1 MSLLSWV
8 SVGYLPWPSG
18 AAKNEEE
25 AAQNCVWEQKSALF
39 PPKNGPAVSLSL
51 PWPNCTMF
59 SQITFETYISP
70 FFSRTGTVWGARF
83 LFHSQSQSL
92 QLNTK
97 LDLLGFQRMLTNW
110 LLRSWK
116 QKLCLEKE
124 YQSSHLG
131 ESHKTCQDYLRVTF
145 HHKSKEKYDMTF
157 HFKEIIPIFRTI
169 IFVCIVLHCLH
180 CVALFALCCIVCIAT
195 LL

>member
-25 AAQNCVWEQKSALF
+25 AAQNCVREQKSALF
-39 PPKNGPAVSLSL
+39 LPKNGPAVSLSL

-59 SQITFETYISP
+59 SRITFETYISP
-70 FFSRTGTVWGARF
+70 FFSRTGTVWEARF

-124 YQSSHLG
+124 YQSSH
-131 ESHKTCQDYLRVTF
+131 SHISHISQNMSRLSPGNISPQIKR
-145 HHKSKEKYDMTF
+145 KIWYD
-157 HFKEIIPIFRTI
+157 
-169 IFVCIVLHCLH
+169 VSL
-180 CVALFALCCIVCIAT
+180 
-195 LL
+195 